1 METNMI
7 IKLGDE
13 HQVQAKKKGVV
24 RLGGVD
30 IKAFVVPEFRIS
42 LLSVG
47 QLDLYGY
54 TATFRSGI
62 CSITNTNGR
71 KVLSAIRKQGLYI
84 LSMDGSAHVSE
95 IRSLRSVRH
104 ANMVDL
110 WHQRFAHLN
119 YQDLLQILETLDKRV
134 GADPSDKRVGTDP
147 SDKHVG
153 TDPSDKRI
161 GTDPSDKSIGTD
173 PSGKHVGT
181 DPSDEHIVDPTDQ
194 PMTDPSDEHSTDPTD
209 EPVMG
214 PSDTRHRTSWKTPDL
229 CQTCVHTKQQQHVI
243 RTQGIQDLNAIRAC
257 ALGSLWAYK
266 AQYWR
271 CPILHRLH

>member
-1 METNMI
+1 MI
-7 IKLGDE
+7 IKLGEE
-13 HQVQAKKKGVV
+13 HQVQVKKKGVV

-30 IKAFVVPEFRIS
+30 IEAFFVPKFRIT

-62 CSITNTNGR
+62 CSVTNTNGR
-71 KVLSAIRKQGLYI
+71 KVLSAILEQGLYI

-95 IRSLRSVRH
+95 IRSLRSVWQ

-119 YQDLLQILETLDKRV
+119 YQDLRRILDT
-134 GADPSDKRVGTDP
+134 SDKRVGTDP

-153 TDPSDKRI
+153 ADPSDKRV
-161 GTDPSDKSIGTD
+161 GMDPSEKRVRMD
-173 PSGKHVGT
+173 PSGKYVGT
-181 DPSDEHIVDPTDQ
+181 DPLDEHIMDSTDQ
-194 PMTDPSDEHSTDPTD
+194 PMTDPSDEYSTDPTD

-214 PSDTRHRTSWKTPDL
+214 PSDTRHRISWKTLDL
-229 CQTCVHTKQQQHVI
+229 CQTCTCY
-243 RTQGIQDLNAIRAC
+243 TYQGIQDLNAIRAC
-257 ALGSLWAYK
+257 ALGSLWTYK